1 MKYKKVWE
9 ASEIGSAFP
18 LARAVRGK
26 WILLPNLSFSV
37 TLSLLN
43 YNVPFLN
50 TLSYDLKTHSLPFIF
65 FALTHLFSQKFSM
78 LQWKN
83 TSFPKVIHCEE
94 EQNRRSRNLPGW
106 AVPMGCREILTPG
119 IEPSWARSV
128 QGAHIFSCIPLHY
141 LQVELAWSQLSRTQK
156 TECYHLTR
164 LEGARGPLYL
174 SWYNISD
181 PDS

>member
-1 MKYKKVWE
+1 MKYKNVWE

-18 LARAVRGK
+18 LARAARGK
-26 WILLPNLSFSV
+26 WIPLPNLSFSV
-37 TLSLLN
+37 TLSFLN

-83 TSFPKVIHCEE
+83 TSFPKVIHWEE

-106 AVPMGCREILTPG
+106 AVPMGCREILTLG
-119 IEPSWARSV
+119 LNLHGLDQWGWGGEGHTYLVAFPST
-128 QGAHIFSCIPLHY
+128 IFKL
-141 LQVELAWSQLSRTQK
+141 
-156 TECYHLTR
+156 
-164 LEGARGPLYL
+164 
-174 SWYNISD
+174 N
-181 PDS
+181 